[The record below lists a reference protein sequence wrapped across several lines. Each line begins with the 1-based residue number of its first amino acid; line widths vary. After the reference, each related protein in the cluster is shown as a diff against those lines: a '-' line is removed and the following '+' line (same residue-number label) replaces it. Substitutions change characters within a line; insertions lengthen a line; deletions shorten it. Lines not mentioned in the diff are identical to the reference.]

1 MDGDGTVVVGKL
13 VKVYAGGVR
22 AVYGID
28 VTVDSGDLFG
38 FLGPDGA
45 GKTATMKVL
54 STLWGW
60 DAVLPGLFRLTG
72 LTAALVTPAAWSF
85 RKATTQPA
93 PARSIPSQP
102 DRRR

>member
-1 MDGDGTVVVGKL
+1 MDCDGTVVVGNL

-22 AVYGID
+22 AVDGID

-45 GKTATMKVL
+45 GKTTTMKVL

-60 DAVLPGLFRLTG
+60 DAVLPGLFWLTG
-72 LTAALVTPAAWSF
+72 LTVALVTLATWSF
-85 RKATTQPA
+85 RKATT
-93 PARSIPSQP
+93 
-102 DRRR
+102 